1 MASNSM
7 NDMFGIRIVVS
18 PKCDSARYG
27 GTGSRITIPRPT
39 TSRAMRVRPEWSTNM
54 SAPGIGAKTRI
65 KARKHVS
72 VTRNAIPPRRGTHM
86 SAWGNAPGINAPG
99 IESKQERKP
108 KSTSASRAMRFRP
121 EWGINMSA
129 WGIAPGNRSKQGP
142 KPQRGDTNFA
152 AMIRKNFGTGELNER
167 TEQSNMARCLNAI
180 WYRPFRAQRTW
191 RHCNPGRCPGLACG
205 WAVGPERRCH
215 AQCHSAPNG
224 APTCQP
230 GASPQES
237 ERCTNQSPEG
247 ATQPK
252 Q

>member
-86 SAWGNAPGINAPG
+86 SAWG
-99 IESKQERKP
+99 
-108 KSTSASRAMRFRP
+108 
-121 EWGINMSA
+121 
-129 WGIAPGNRSKQGP
+129 IAPGNRSKQGP

-180 WYRPFRAQRTW
+180 WYRPFKAQRTW
-191 RHCNPGRCPGLACG
+191 RHCYPGRCPGLACG
-205 WAVGPERRCH
+205 WAVGPERRHH
-215 AQCHSAPNG
+215 AQCDSAPNG
-224 APTCQP
+224 ASTCQP